1 MEILN
6 NKKLNNLMGNKGS
19 KKKRYN
25 NRDKNEDD
33 MDGFFLEDWEILNDK
48 TKIKEFNE
56 NKNKITFKNEVLISQ
71 VKTDPYKDY
80 TEIKSLGSGS
90 FATVKLVKNNVT
102 GLIRAMKIIK
112 KKKDPND
119 NDPSNGTSDIEIIN
133 EINILKQI
141 DHPNV
146 VKIFEVYNS
155 EDAFYLITEYCEGGE
170 LFKLISQ
177 KRILTEIQCAYIMYQ
192 VLSAIKYCHK
202 MKIMHR
208 DLKPEN
214 ILIYKHN
221 QEKDFFDVKICDFGT
236 SQVFKKGEWQSQPCG
251 SVYYVAPEVIHKK
264 YNSKCDL
271 WSCGVIM
278 FMLLSNKA
286 PFGGRTDKDIIRN
299 VLNGTYNKNFLKAC
313 SDTTLDLIAKLLEKD
328 YKIRI
333 NAEQAMNHQFFKQ
346 FNIKN
351 LINDIEDKSII
362 RKLINNLKNYK
373 CQSIIQETAM
383 AYLVHNY
390 PDLEEVENACK
401 LFNKIDVNGD
411 GKITSEILYQGISKY
426 MDNKNSKAEILEIF
440 EKLDRD
446 HNNYIGYEDF
456 IRAAVDK
463 SIFLKDEVLKFA
475 FKYFDDNNTGEI
487 TYTSISNIFKE
498 HLKSNEVEQNLKKI
512 VDEVDKDNDGKIKY
526 SEFCK
531 LMNNIL

>member
-1 MEILN
+1 MGN
-6 NKKLNNLMGNKGS
+6 RHSRRHKKKKSNKK
-19 KKKRYN
+19 
-25 NRDKNEDD
+25 DKNDDD
-33 MDGFFLEDWEILNDK
+33 MDGFFLEDWDILYD
-48 TKIKEFNE
+48 
-56 NKNKITFKNEVLISQ
+56 KNKLNEFTDNKSKISFNNEILISQ
-71 VKTDPYKDY
+71 VKTDPFKDY
-80 TEIKSLGSGS
+80 TEIRELGAGS
-90 FATVKLVKNNVT
+90 FATVKLVKNNST
-102 GLIRAMKIIK
+102 GMVRAMKIIK
-112 KKKDPND
+112 KKKKNPEFDDTNEL
-119 NDPSNGTSDIEIIN
+119 EILN

-146 VKIFEVYNS
+146 VKIFEFYNS
-155 EDAFYLITEYCEGGE
+155 KDAFYLITEYCEGGE

-177 KRILTEIQCAYIMYQ
+177 KKILTEIQCAYIMYQ

-221 QEKDFFDVKICDFGT
+221 KEKDFFDVKICDFGT
-236 SQVFKKGEWQSQPCG
+236 SQIFKKGEWQRQPCG

-286 PFGGRTDKDIIRN
+286 PFGGRTDSDIIKN
-299 VLNGTYNKNFLKAC
+299 VLQGTYNKGFLKSC
-313 SDTTLDLIAKLLEKD
+313 SEITLDLISKMLEKD
-328 YKIRI
+328 YKLRI
-333 NAEQAMNHQFFKQ
+333 NAEEAMKHQFFKQ
-346 FNIKN
+346 FNIKD
-351 LINDIEDKSII
+351 LLNDIEDESII
-362 RKLINNLKNYK
+362 RKLVYNLKDYK
-373 CQSIIQETAM
+373 SQSIIQEIVL

-390 PDLEEVENACK
+390 PDLEDVENACK
-401 LFNKIDVNGD
+401 LFNKIDINGD
-411 GKITSEILYQGISKY
+411 GKITFEILYKGISKY
-426 MDNKNSKAEILEIF
+426 MNSSNLKNDILEIF

-463 SIFLKDEVLKFA
+463 SIFLREDILKFA
-475 FKYFDDNNTGEI
+475 FKYFDVDDTGEI
-487 TYTSISNIFKE
+487 TYSSISNIFKD
-498 HLKSNEVEQNLKKI
+498 HLKSNDTDDTEIEEKLIKI
-512 VDEVDKDNDGKIKY
+512 VDEVDKDKDGKITY

-531 LMNNIL
+531 LMRNIL

>member
-1 MEILN
+1 
-6 NKKLNNLMGNKGS
+6 MGTKNS
-19 KKKRYN
+19 KKQKKN
-25 NRDKNEDD
+25 KIKKEKNEDD
-33 MDGFFLEDWEILNDK
+33 MEGFFLEDWAILNDK
-48 TKIKEFNE
+48 NKINEFNE
-56 NKNKITFKNEVLISQ
+56 NKNKISLNNEVLISQ
-71 VKTDPYKDY
+71 VKTNPFQDY
-80 TEIKSLGSGS
+80 TEIKLLGSGS
-90 FATVKLVKNNVT
+90 FATVKLVKNNYT
-102 GLIRAMKIIK
+102 GMIRAMKIIK
-112 KKKDPND
+112 KKKNYYNSSDED
-119 NDPSNGTSDIEIIN
+119 NDLDILN

-146 VKIFEVYNS
+146 VKIFEFYNS

-177 KRILTEIQCAYIMYQ
+177 KKILTEIQCAYIMYQ

-221 QEKDFFDVKICDFGT
+221 KEKGFFDVKICDFGT

-251 SVYYVAPEVIHKK
+251 SVYYVAPEVIQKK

-286 PFGGRTDKDIIRN
+286 PFGGRNDKDIINN
-299 VLNGTYNKNFLKAC
+299 VLSGSYNKNFLKNC
-313 SDTTLDLIAKLLEKD
+313 SETTLDLISKLLEKD
-328 YKIRI
+328 YKLRI
-333 NAEQAMNHQFFKQ
+333 NADDAMKHQFFKQ
-346 FNIKN
+346 FKIKD
-351 LINDIEDKSII
+351 LLNDIEDKSII
-362 RKLINNLKNYK
+362 RRLINNLKNYK

-390 PDLEEVENACK
+390 PDLEDVENACK
-401 LFNKIDVNGD
+401 LFNKIDINGD

-426 MDNKNSKAEILEIF
+426 MQSSNSKNEIF
-440 EKLDRD
+440 EIFENLDRD

-463 SIFLKDEVLKFA
+463 SIFLREDVLKFA
-475 FKYFDDNNTGEI
+475 FKYFDINDTGEI
-487 TYTSISNIFKE
+487 TYESISNIFKD
-498 HLKSNEVEQNLKKI
+498 HLKSSEVEENLLKI
-512 VDEVDKDNDGKIKY
+512 LDQVDKDKNGKIKY
-526 SEFCK
+526 PEFCK
-531 LMNNIL
+531 LMKKIL

>member
-1 MEILN
+1 
-6 NKKLNNLMGNKGS
+6 MGNKS
-19 KKKRYN
+19 NKKKKKSLSQN
-25 NRDKNEDD
+25 KVDD
-33 MDGFFLEDWEILNDK
+33 VEGFFLEDWEILNDK
-48 TKIKEFNE
+48 SKFEEFAE
-56 NKNKITFKNEVLISQ
+56 NKSKISFNNEILISQ
-71 VKTDPYKDY
+71 VKSDPYKDY
-80 TEIKSLGSGS
+80 TDIKLLGAGS
-90 FATVKLVKNNVT
+90 FATVKLVKNKIT

-112 KKKDPND
+112 KKKIRAL
-119 NDPSNGTSDIEIIN
+119 SMCSEESEYSSTSGTCRGTTDIDILN
-133 EINILKQI
+133 EINVLKQI

-146 VKIFEVYNS
+146 VKIFEVYHS
-155 EDAFYLITEYCEGGE
+155 EDAYYLITEYCEGGE
-170 LFKLISQ
+170 LFNIISQ
-177 KRILTEIQCAYIMYQ
+177 KKKLTEIQCAYIMYQ

-221 QEKDFFDVKICDFGT
+221 KEKDFYDVKICDFGT
-236 SQVFKKGEWQSQPCG
+236 SQVFKKGEWQDQPCG
-251 SVYYVAPEVIHKK
+251 SVYYVAPEVLDRK

-286 PFGGRTDKDIIRN
+286 PFGGKTDRDIINN
-299 VLNGTYNKNFLKAC
+299 VKKGIYNKNFLKV
-313 SDTTLDLIAKLLEKD
+313 SDPTLDLIAKLLQKD

-333 NAEQAMNHQFFKQ
+333 NADEAMKHQFFEQ
-346 FNIKN
+346 YEIKE
-351 LINDIEDKSII
+351 LLNDIKDTSII
-362 RKLINNLKNYK
+362 NRLINNLNNYK

-401 LFNKIDVNGD
+401 LFNKIDINGD
-411 GKITSEILYQGISKY
+411 GKITSGIFFQGISKY
-426 MDNKNSKAEILEIF
+426 MPSSSNLKAEILDVF

-463 SIFLKDEVLKFA
+463 NIFLREDVLKFA
-475 FKYFDDNNTGEI
+475 FKYFDKNNEGEI
-487 TYTSISNIFKE
+487 NYNSISSIFKE
-498 HLKSNEVEQNLKKI
+498 HLKSNEVEENLKKI
-512 VDEVDKDNDGKIKY
+512 MDEVDKDSDGKIDY
-526 SEFCK
+526 QDFCK
-531 LMNNIL
+531 LMKKIL

>member
-1 MEILN
+1 
-6 NKKLNNLMGNKGS
+6 MGNKHARKKKKNS
-19 KKKRYN
+19 KK
-25 NRDKNEDD
+25 DKNEEDIE
-33 MDGFFLEDWEILNDK
+33 GFFLEDWEILNDK
-48 TKIKEFNE
+48 NKIQEFSE
-56 NKNKITFKNEVLISQ
+56 NKNRISFNNEVLISQ
-71 VKTDPYKDY
+71 VKTDPFKDY
-80 TEIKSLGSGS
+80 TELKSLGAGS
-90 FATVKLVKNNVT
+90 FATVKLVKNNST
-102 GLIRAMKIIK
+102 GMIRAMKIIK
-112 KKKDPND
+112 KKKNKND
-119 NDPSNGTSDIEIIN
+119 NNPMNGTSDIEILN

-146 VKIFEVYNS
+146 VKIFEFYNS
-155 EDAFYLITEYCEGGE
+155 RDAYYLITEYCEGGE

-177 KRILTEIQCAYIMYQ
+177 KKILTEIQCAYIMYQ

-214 ILIYKHN
+214 ILIYKHDK
-221 QEKDFFDVKICDFGT
+221 EKDFFDVKICDFGT

-299 VLNGTYNKNFLKAC
+299 VLNGIYNVNFLKNC
-313 SDTTLDLIAKLLEKD
+313 SNTTLDLIGKLLEKD
-328 YKIRI
+328 YKLRI

-346 FNIKN
+346 FNIKE
-351 LINDIEDKSII
+351 LINDIEDESII
-362 RKLINNLKNYK
+362 RDLIYNLKNYK

-401 LFNKIDVNGD
+401 LFNKIDINGD
-411 GKITSEILYQGISKY
+411 GKITSEILYKGISKY
-426 MDNKNSKAEILEIF
+426 MDRETAKEDILEIF

-456 IRAAVDK
+456 IRAAINK
-463 SIFLKDEVLKFA
+463 NIFLTEDVLKFA
-475 FKYFDDNNTGEI
+475 FKYFDTNDTGEI
-487 TYTSISNIFKE
+487 TYNSISKIFKE
-498 HLKSNEVEQNLKKI
+498 YLKSKEVEESLKKI
-512 VDEVDKDNDGKIKY
+512 VDEVSKNGKIRY
-526 SEFCK
+526 PEFCK
-531 LMNNIL
+531 LMQKIL